1 MSVPRIPWD
10 QPLTPLA
17 FLERSALVFA
27 DRTAVIDGDRRY
39 TYREFADRCARL
51 AGGLI
56 ELGVRPGDRVAVLA
70 PNTRVMLEA
79 HYGVPMAG
87 GVLVAMN
94 YRLAAGELAYI
105 IDHSG
110 ANVLIYDNEWSDVVA
125 DLAELVEH
133 ELLAVNAGGP
143 DRAYESLI
151 TTSAPAGVPVTDERS
166 LISLNYTS
174 GTTGRPKGVMYAHRG
189 AYLQALSM
197 AYHSGLDATS
207 VVLWTL
213 PMFHCNGWTY
223 TWGITAA
230 GGTHLCLRKVD
241 AGEIW
246 RLLRNEGVTH
256 FNGAPTVLTMV
267 AYHADAAD
275 GPPPRRVEIAT
286 GGAPPSPAILERMTE
301 LDMHV
306 THLYGLTETYGPATI
321 CQWQPGWDAL
331 DVGEQAKIKARQ
343 GVGTITSEETRVIDE
358 DGDDVPAD
366 GATIGE
372 VAIRGNNLM
381 AGYYRDEEATE
392 RAIPDGWFRT
402 GDLGVRHPD
411 GYVELRDRAKD
422 IIISGGENIASI
434 EVEQAIAS
442 HPDVLEVA
450 VIAHP
455 DEKWGEIPVAYV
467 TPQPGA
473 PVTGDDII
481 LHVRSRIAHFKAP
494 KQVIFTDLPKTSTG
508 KVQKYVL
515 RAAVEDSGG

>member
-1 MSVPRIPWD
+1 MPRIPWE

-27 DRTAVIDGDRRY
+27 DRTAVIDGARRY

-51 AGGLI
+51 AGGLVGH
-56 ELGVRPGDRVAVLA
+56 GVRPGDRVAVLA
-70 PNTRVMLEA
+70 PNTRVTLEA

-94 YRLAAGELAYI
+94 HRLTAGELAYI

-110 ANVLIYDNEWSDVVA
+110 ANVLIYDHEWADVVTEITA
-125 DLAELVEH
+125 SVEH
-133 ELLAVNAGGP
+133 ELIVVDADGP
-143 DRAYESLI
+143 DGTYEGLI
-151 TTSAPAGVPVTDERS
+151 ATSEATSVPVTAERS
-166 LISLNYTS
+166 LISINYTS
-174 GTTGRPKGVMYAHRG
+174 GTTGQPKGVMYVHRG
-189 AYLQALSM
+189 AYLQALSV
-197 AYHSGLDATS
+197 AYHSRLDTRS
-207 VVLWTL
+207 VFLWTL

-246 RLLRNEGVTH
+246 RLLRDEGVTH
-256 FNGAPTVLTMV
+256 FNGAPTVLSMV
-267 AYHADAAD
+267 AHHAGAAD
-275 GPPPRRVEIAT
+275 GPPPRRVQIAT
-286 GGAPPSPAILERMTE
+286 GGAPPSPAILERMAD

-321 CQWQPGWDAL
+321 CEWQPQWDRL
-331 DVGEQAKIKARQ
+331 DEHAQATIKARQ
-343 GVGTITSEETRVIDE
+343 GVGTVTSEHARVVDE
-358 DGDDVPAD
+358 NGDDVPGDA
-366 GATIGE
+366 ATVGE

-381 AGYYRDEEATE
+381 AGYYRDDEATE

-402 GDLGVRHPD
+402 GDLGVMHPD

-434 EVEQAIAS
+434 EVEQAVAS

-455 DEKWGEIPVAYV
+455 DDKWGEIPVAYV
-467 TPQPGA
+467 ATVPGA
-473 PVTGDDII
+473 QVSGDDII
-481 LHVRSRIAHFKAP
+481 EHVRSRIAHFKAP
-494 KQVIFTDLPKTSTG
+494 KLVIFTELPKTSTG
-508 KVQKYVL
+508 KVQKFVL
-515 RAAVEDSGG
+515 RAAVADQTD

>member
-1 MSVPRIPWD
+1 MPRIPWD

-17 FLERSALVFA
+17 FLERSAVVFA
-27 DRTAVIDGDRRY
+27 DRTAVIDGERRY

-70 PNTRVMLEA
+70 PNTRVTLEA
-79 HYGVPMAG
+79 HYAVPLAG

-94 YRLAAGELAYI
+94 HRLAPGELAYI
-105 IDHSG
+105 VDHSG
-110 ANVLIYDNEWSDVVA
+110 ANVLIYDHEWVDVVA
-125 DLAELVEH
+125 EIAATVEH
-133 ELLAVNAGGP
+133 ELIVVDADGPGGT
-143 DRAYESLI
+143 YEGLI
-151 TTSAPAGVPVTDERS
+151 AASEPAKVPVTDERS
-166 LISLNYTS
+166 LISINYTS
-174 GTTGRPKGVMYAHRG
+174 GTTGQPKGVMYLHRG

-197 AYHSGLDATS
+197 AYHSRIDTS
-207 VVLWTL
+207 SVFLWTL

-246 RLLRNEGVTH
+246 RLLREEGVTH

-267 AYHADAAD
+267 AFHSAAAD
-275 GPPPRRVEIAT
+275 GPPPQRVQIAT
-286 GGAPPSPAILERMTE
+286 GGAPPSPAILERMAE
-301 LDMHV
+301 LGMHV

-321 CQWQPGWDAL
+321 CEWQPQWDGL
-331 DVGEQAKIKARQ
+331 DAQTQATIKARQ
-343 GVGTITSEETRVIDE
+343 GVGTITSEHTRVVDE
-358 DGDDVPAD
+358 NGDDVPAD
-366 GATIGE
+366 ASTIGE

-392 RAIPDGWFRT
+392 RAVPDGWFRT
-402 GDLGVRHPD
+402 GDLGVMHPD

-434 EVEQAIAS
+434 EVEQAVAS

-455 DEKWGEIPVAYV
+455 DDTWGEIPVAYV
-467 TPQPGA
+467 ATVPGA
-473 PVTGDDII
+473 QVTGDDLIE
-481 LHVRSRIAHFKAP
+481 HVRSRIAHFKAP
-494 KQVIFTDLPKTSTG
+494 KLVFFTDLPKTSTG
-508 KVQKYVL
+508 KVQKFVL
-515 RAAVEDSGG
+515 RAAVADHTD